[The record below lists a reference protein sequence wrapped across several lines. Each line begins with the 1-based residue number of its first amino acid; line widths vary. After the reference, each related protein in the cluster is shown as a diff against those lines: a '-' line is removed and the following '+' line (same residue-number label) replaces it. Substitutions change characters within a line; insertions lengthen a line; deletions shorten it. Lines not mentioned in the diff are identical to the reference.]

1 VQTSSPALQPALPA
15 APDTPVNRARLTPI
29 LRFLA
34 SRVLYVAVTLFVVTA
49 TLYAIVM
56 LAPVEARAEMYLPPR
71 SPPYQSPEVAQR
83 VLERIIREHHLDQP
97 YPIQYYHWITRLAL
111 GDWGWSPKLRGPVLD
126 ALLARLPATAELT
139 LYSALLLVPMGLL
152 SGVIAGW
159 RQGRPSD
166 SGFRALAFA
175 ATSVPSFVL
184 GLVLLSLFYVG
195 LGWFAPGRT
204 SSLDVIRI
212 SSAAFDP
219 ITGLL
224 TIDGLLHGRF
234 DITLNA
240 LRHLALPVVTLSA
253 AHWATVGRVTRAAM
267 IEELGKD
274 YVVAARA
281 RGLPAWRV
289 VWRHALRNAVGPGLT
304 TVALSAASI
313 ITSVYIVE
321 AVFDFPG
328 ISQLVAGSV
337 LGTPDSSVAMGFAV
351 FSVLLVLPV
360 MLSLD
365 VVQALVDP
373 RLRSE
378 NSDEAG
384 A

>member
-1 VQTSSPALQPALPA
+1 MPTPSPSLIPPFSAVRALPA
-15 APDTPVNRARLTPI
+15 RGAQLAPV
-29 LRFLA
+29 LRFAA
-34 SRVLYVAVTLFVVTA
+34 SRLLYVAVTLFVVTA
-49 TLYAIVM
+49 ALYAIIM
-56 LAPVEARAEMYLPPR
+56 LAPVEARAELYMPPR
-71 SPPYQSPEVAQR
+71 TPPFQPPEVAQR
-83 VLERIIREHHLDQP
+83 VMERIIREHHLDQP
-97 YPIQYYHWITRLAL
+97 FPVQYYHWVTRLAR
-111 GDWGWSPKLRGPVLD
+111 GDWGWSPKLRGPVLG
-126 ALLARLPATAELT
+126 ALLARLPATMELT
-139 LYSALLLVPMGLL
+139 LYAALLLVPMGLL
-152 SGVIAGW
+152 SGVLAGW
-159 RQGRPSD
+159 RQGRPPD
-166 SGFRALAFA
+166 NGFRTLAFA

-184 GLVLLSLFYVG
+184 GIVMLSVFYVG

-204 SSLDVIRI
+204 SSLDVIRV
-212 SSAAFDP
+212 SSTAFDP

-224 TIDGLLHGRF
+224 TIDGLLHGRL
-234 DITLNA
+234 DITLDA
-240 LRHLALPVVTLSA
+240 LRHLALPVATLSA

-281 RGLPAWRV
+281 RGLPAGRV

-304 TVALSAASI
+304 TIALSAASI
-313 ITSVYIVE
+313 VTSVYIVE

-337 LGTPDSSVAMGFAV
+337 LGTPDSPVTMGFAV

-365 VVQALVDP
+365 VVLALVDP

-378 NSDEAG
+378 EASG